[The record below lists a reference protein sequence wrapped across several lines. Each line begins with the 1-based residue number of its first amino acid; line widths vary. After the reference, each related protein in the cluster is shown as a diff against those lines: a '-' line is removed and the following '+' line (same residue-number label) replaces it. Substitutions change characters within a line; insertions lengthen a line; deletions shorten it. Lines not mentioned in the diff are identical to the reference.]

1 MDLSVALSCLNY
13 GGNMNNHE
21 PKKHSTEWYEDIPYD
36 DTRYYGLFLKG
47 KQTEKQTVSVDMKR
61 FCEYFHIDD
70 DRKDLKT
77 NKKSQLFKPAKS
89 KEDDYKVNVIKKELS
104 LIKKEWIESQKIF
117 IDQFLSEIKGCDFTA
132 ADDDNFQMGIADYDE
147 AATNAC
153 IKSALS
159 YDYAEYKKKKL
170 YFSLYAQ
177 YFHQLAAQ
185 IDAVTL
191 KLLTDNG
198 YELDD
203 FDRRTFLAFKGP
215 RNQDKKSSI
224 KGLDTYKHHQ
234 KMYALWNFIKHNSK
248 SSYEKVKK
256 HCPEILIDHE
266 YNQGDLACYFVKFSN
281 DLIEQT
287 IDGVQK
293 FLIDYCELVFDE
305 DEREAEWNYEDFFH
319 SYVSDAIND
328 YYNPLGLPDY

>member
-13 GGNMNNHE
+13 GGNMKNHE
-21 PKKHSTEWYEDIPYD
+21 PKKYSIEWYEDIPYD

-47 KQTEKQTVSVDMKR
+47 KKTEKQMVSVDMKR

-70 DRKDLKT
+70 DRKNLKT
-77 NKKSQLFKPAKS
+77 NKNSQLYKPAKS

-104 LIKKEWIESQKIF
+104 LIKKEWMESQKIF
-117 IDQFLSEIKGCDFTA
+117 IDQFLSEIKGHDFTA
-132 ADDDNFQMGIADYDE
+132 ADDDNLQMGIANYDE
-147 AATNAC
+147 AATYAR
-153 IKSALS
+153 IKSAYS
-159 YDYAEYKKKKL
+159 HQYADFKRTKL
-170 YFSLYAQ
+170 YNSLYAQ

-185 IDAVTL
+185 IDAVIL

-198 YELDD
+198 YEGNSYNREAL
-203 FDRRTFLAFKGP
+203 LAFKGT
-215 RNQDKKSSI
+215 KKESI
-224 KGLDTYKHHQ
+224 LELDSYNNYD
-234 KMYALWNFIKHNSK
+234 KMYTIWNFLKHNSQSTFK
-248 SSYEKVKK
+248 SVEKK
-256 HCPEILIDHE
+256 CPEILISQE
-266 YNQGDLACYFVKFSN
+266 YNQGDLSCYLINFSN
-281 DLIEQT
+281 ELIEQT

-293 FLIDYCELVFDE
+293 FLIDYCKLVFDE